1 MASLKK
7 MFLPYVLPYVIP
19 AAAIGV
25 AAGGAFAYYKNFM
38 GLKDKID
45 GYVRNM
51 LVGKLTE
58 KFTKPFGLPLL
69 SIKGLFGK

>member
-7 MFLPYVLPYVIP
+7 MFLPYVLSVVLPVT
-19 AAAIGV
+19 AVGV

-58 KFTKPFGLPLL
+58 KFRLPLPSL
-69 SIKGLFGK
+69 KGLFGK